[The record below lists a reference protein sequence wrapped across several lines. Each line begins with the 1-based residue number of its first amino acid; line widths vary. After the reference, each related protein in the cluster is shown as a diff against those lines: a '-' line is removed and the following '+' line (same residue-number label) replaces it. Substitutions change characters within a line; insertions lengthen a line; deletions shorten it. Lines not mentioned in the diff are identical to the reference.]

1 MPGAERKKGAS
12 GSPVKEVSQVREF
25 FLRAGASRFWQAW
38 YWCCWAWCCLPPLQ
52 AVRFLSSL
60 MGFVTTPVQQ
70 ISSQAAGAAGAVG
83 PSGKTIEELEAENA
97 ELKEKLNQMIA
108 LTVDY
113 YDIKRAKRAEC
124 QIPGAE
130 GAEKGLPVR
139 AGLCDRQRPGGS
151 VLRLYHRSG
160 LLVRN

>member
-1 MPGAERKKGAS
+1 MVLVLLGVVLFTAATGRS
-12 GSPVKEVSQVREF
+12 
-25 FLRAGASRFWQAW
+25 
-38 YWCCWAWCCLPPLQ
+38 
-52 AVRFLSSL
+52 FLSSL

-113 YDIKRAKRAEC
+113 YDIKRENEQNVKYLELKE
-124 QIPGAE
+124 Q
-130 GAEKGLPVR
+130 KNGLPVR

-160 LLVRN
+160 LLVRD

>member
-1 MPGAERKKGAS
+1 MRD
-12 GSPVKEVSQVREF
+12 F
-25 FLRAGASRFWQAW
+25 FKSRSFKVLAGVVLVLLGVVLFTAATGRS
-38 YWCCWAWCCLPPLQ
+38 
-52 AVRFLSSL
+52 FLSSL

-113 YDIKRAKRAEC
+113 YDIKRENEQNVKYLELKEQKKDYQFALASVIGRDPADLFYGFTID
-124 QIPGAE
+124 QGSLSGI
-130 GAEKGLPVR
+130 EKNDPVIT
-139 AGLCDRQRPGGS
+139 DRGDRKS
-151 VLRLYHRSG
+151 V
-160 LLVRN
+160 V

>member
-1 MPGAERKKGAS
+1 MRD
-12 GSPVKEVSQVREF
+12 F
-25 FLRAGASRFWQAW
+25 FKSRSFKVLAGVVLVLLGVMLFTAATGRS
-38 YWCCWAWCCLPPLQ
+38 
-52 AVRFLSSL
+52 FLSSL

-113 YDIKRAKRAEC
+113 YDIKRENEQNVKYLELKEQKKAINISSSLALLAICAAKR
-124 QIPGAE
+124 
-130 GAEKGLPVR
+130 
-139 AGLCDRQRPGGS
+139 DD
-151 VLRLYHRSG
+151 LY
-160 LLVRN
+160 L